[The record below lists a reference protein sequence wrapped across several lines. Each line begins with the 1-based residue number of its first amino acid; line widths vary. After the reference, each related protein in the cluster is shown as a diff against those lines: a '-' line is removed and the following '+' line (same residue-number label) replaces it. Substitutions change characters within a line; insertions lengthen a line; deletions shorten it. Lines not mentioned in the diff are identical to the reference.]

1 MNRKGFTLV
10 EIMIVVA
17 IIALLAAIAVPNLLT
32 ARKTANDAAAK
43 ATIRSLSTAAEVYA
57 TSNSGKYPVETGVA
71 ATATTPATGLTAFIS
86 SAANYCG
93 ATAGGETEIQGFKY
107 KCVLAESGYTFTA
120 TPVTVG
126 TTGSVTYTATT
137 GGVLTPL

>member
-17 IIALLAAIAVPNLLT
+17 IIALLAAIAVPNLLA

-43 ATIRSLSTAAEVYA
+43 ASVRSLSTAAEVYA
-57 TSNSGKYPVETGVA
+57 TSHSGAYPTQI
-71 ATATTPATGLTAFIS
+71 ATPGLVDFIS
-86 SAANYCG
+86 SAANYCKDV
-93 ATAGGETEIQGFKY
+93 AGGETTIQGFKY
-107 KCVLAESGYTFTA
+107 ACTLSSSAYSFVA

-126 TTGSVTYTATT
+126 TTGTETYTAST